1 MVIAHFLYVVFV
13 VTGGLLALK
22 WPWIIRL
29 HLPAALWGAFI
40 EFSGL
45 ICPLTALENW
55 LRVEAGAGWYKLD
68 FIGRYLFPLLYP
80 ASLTREIQISLGIIV
95 VGFNIALYSLVW
107 RWRSKARCL

>member
-1 MVIAHFLYVVFV
+1 MTTVLGDLVVIAHFLYVVFV

-55 LRVEAGAGWYKLD
+55 LRVEAGVGGICWTLSGGI
-68 FIGRYLFPLLYP
+68 F
-80 ASLTREIQISLGIIV
+80 SLSYIPRV
-95 VGFNIALYSLVW
+95 
-107 RWRSKARCL
+107 